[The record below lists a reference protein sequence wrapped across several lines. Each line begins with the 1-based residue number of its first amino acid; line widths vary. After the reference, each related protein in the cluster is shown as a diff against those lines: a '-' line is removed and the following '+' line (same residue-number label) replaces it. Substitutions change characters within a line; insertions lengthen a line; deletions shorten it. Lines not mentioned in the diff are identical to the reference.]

1 MAQRTPVKETRVLM
15 VSLTPDDVQRKEH
28 IVAQLGIDEKKL
40 TEERVKLMKRL
51 KVTLETKTEILT
63 ALEYG
68 QEKREL
74 ECIWVPNFET
84 GRAQLHRPDTWHVIE
99 ERLLTDEEQQMD
111 LFERQRVEASAVE
124 AKEKAEKW
132 QHPRHKEIE
141 ALRAISD
148 ALPSSRPTQAN
159 SESIPGDGVEIPL
172 LDDGELPVNSDDD
185 ETPPEE
191 GDQPCP
197 FCEFPVAID
206 DELTLQEHS
215 PEGNADGL
223 ICPASSLTKAAA
235 RTLKELYDGDIAQG
249 LQPGD
254 IDMDSLRTEALTL
267 EAKEA
272 ALNAPHE
279 AKTQDQLFNELLFEI
294 GVETSYDILPRHVDQ
309 LFQRAIA
316 IGGWGQDAADLKARL
331 LAQCRLRAAT
341 EQLVKIWKPGE
352 EELPPPASDSTDS
365 AERGSENGEQ
375 SASSDEQPTKRG
387 RGRGRKASTSAE
399 AQA

>member
-1 MAQRTPVKETRVLM
+1 MAQRTPQKEMRNLM
-15 VSLTPDDVQRKEH
+15 VLLSPDDIRTKEH
-28 IVAQLGIDEKKL
+28 LVAQLGIDEKKL
-40 TEERVKLMKRL
+40 TEERTKLMKRL
-51 KVTLETKTEILT
+51 KVTLEAKADHLT

-74 ECIWVPNFET
+74 ECLWVPNFQT
-84 GRAQLHRPDTWHVIE
+84 GRAELHRPDTWAVIE
-99 ERLLTDEEQQMD
+99 ERLLTEDEQQMD
-111 LFERQRVEASAVE
+111 LFERQKIEAQASEARESA
-124 AKEKAEKW
+124 AKW

-148 ALPSSRPTQAN
+148 ALPSSRPMQAT
-159 SESIPGDGVEIPL
+159 SEAVPGDGVEIPL
-172 LDDGELPVNSDDD
+172 LDDSDLPVDS
-185 ETPPEE
+185 EE
-191 GDQPCP
+191 CDQPCP
-197 FCEFPVAID
+197 FCEFPVTLNE
-206 DELTLQEHS
+206 ELALEEHS
-215 PEGNADGL
+215 PEGSSDGL
-223 ICPASSLTKAAA
+223 VCPASGLTKTAA

-254 IDMDSLRTEALTL
+254 IDMDSLRTEALSI

-279 AKTQDQLFNELLFEI
+279 AKTQDQLFNELLFEL

-316 IGGWGQDAADLKARL
+316 VGGWGQEAADLKARL

-352 EELPPPASDSTDS
+352 EELPPPASDGAAST
-365 AERGSENGEQ
+365 ELGSDQSSMSEEQ
-375 SASSDEQPTKRG
+375 SPKRG
-387 RGRGRKASTSAE
+387 RGRGRKTSTSAE

>member
-1 MAQRTPVKETRVLM
+1 MAQRTPQKEMRNLM
-15 VSLTPDDVQRKEH
+15 VLLSPDDIRTKEH
-28 IVAQLGIDEKKL
+28 LVAQLGIDEKKL

-51 KVTLETKTEILT
+51 KVTLEAKADHLT

-74 ECIWVPNFET
+74 ECLWVPNFQT
-84 GRAQLHRPDTWHVIE
+84 GRAELHRPDTWAVIE
-99 ERLLTDEEQQMD
+99 ERLLTEDEQQMD
-111 LFERQRVEASAVE
+111 LFERQKIEAQASEARESA
-124 AKEKAEKW
+124 AKW

-148 ALPSSRPTQAN
+148 ALPSSRPMQAT
-159 SESIPGDGVEIPL
+159 SEAVPGDGVEIPL
-172 LDDGELPVNSDDD
+172 LDDSDLPVDSEDN

-197 FCEFPVAID
+197 FCEFPVTLNE
-206 DELTLQEHS
+206 ELALEEHS
-215 PEGNADGL
+215 PEGSSDGL
-223 ICPASSLTKAAA
+223 VCPASGLTKTAA

-254 IDMDSLRTEALTL
+254 IDMDSLRTEALSI

-279 AKTQDQLFNELLFEI
+279 AKTQDQLFNELLFEL

-309 LFQRAIA
+309 LFLRAIA
-316 IGGWGQDAADLKARL
+316 IGGWGQEAADLKARL

-341 EQLVKIWKPGE
+341 EQLVKVWKPGE
-352 EELPPPASDSTDS
+352 EELPPPASDSTAS
-365 AERGSENGEQ
+365 TESGSDQG
-375 SASSDEQPTKRG
+375 EQPTKRG
-387 RGRGRKASTSAE
+387 RGRGRKASSNAE